1 MIMFWA
7 MSKPEIG
14 LELAV
19 RDVIARRVSCR
30 AYRTS
35 VVLAAG
41 RLSMPN
47 QAGDVFVLKAS
58 PTFEL
63 LATNSVKERTNASLG
78 VSDGHLFLLT
88 EKSLWCSAE
97 PK

>member
-7 MSKPEIG
+7 MSKPEIE
-14 LELAV
+14 LERAV

-35 VVLAAG
+35 VVLAAR
-41 RLSMPN
+41 RLYVPN

-63 LATNSVKERTNASLG
+63 LATNSVKERTNPSLG
-78 VSDGHLFLLT
+78 LSDGHLFLLT
-88 EKSLWCSAE
+88 ERSLWCSAE

>member
-1 MIMFWA
+1 

-19 RDVIARRVSCR
+19 RDVIARGGSCR

-41 RLSMPN
+41 RLYVPN

-63 LATNSVKERTNASLG
+63 LATNSVKERTNGSLG
-78 VSDGHLFLLT
+78 VFDEHLFLLT